1 MDARRSQ
8 SMRVVGILLA
18 AGRGSRFGGD
28 KLVAPLR
35 AAAHGVPA
43 GTPLGV
49 AAARNLVAALPE
61 SVAVIRPGDAAL
73 AHLLMA
79 TGMRVVECTNADAG
93 MGASLAC
100 AVRATADAD
109 AWIVALAD
117 MPWIDPATIV
127 TVADALR
134 AGADVAAPA
143 LRGQRGHP
151 VGFSRRYQAELA
163 ALTGDVG
170 ARGIIQRNAAELTA
184 VDVDDPGILGDVD
197 RPADLAGMPNKRD
210 ASAV

>member
-1 MDARRSQ
+1 
-8 SMRVVGILLA
+8 MRVVGILLA

-28 KLVAPLR
+28 KLIAPLSAPAR
-35 AAAHGVPA
+35 RIPA

-61 SVAVIRPGDAAL
+61 SVAVIRPGDVEL
-73 AHLLMA
+73 SSLLGA
-79 TGMRVVECTNADAG
+79 TGVRVVECAAADEG

-100 AVRATADAD
+100 GAREAADAEG
-109 AWIVALAD
+109 WVVALAD
-117 MPWIDPATIV
+117 MPWIDPATIAK
-127 TVADALR
+127 VADALR
-134 AGADVAAPA
+134 AGASIAAPA

-151 VGFSRRYQAELA
+151 VGFARRHHAALA

-170 ARGIIQRNAAELTA
+170 ARSILERNAAALTV

-210 ASAV
+210 ASPV

>member
-1 MDARRSQ
+1 
-8 SMRVVGILLA
+8 MRVVGILLA

-28 KLVAPLR
+28 KLMAPLR

-49 AAARNLVAALPE
+49 AAARNLVAALPD
-61 SVAVIRPGDAAL
+61 SVAVVRPGDEAL
-73 AHLLMA
+73 SRLLVA
-79 TGMRVVECTNADAG
+79 TGVRLVECASADDG
-93 MGASLAC
+93 MGTSLAC
-100 AVRATADAD
+100 GVVAAADAD
-109 AWIVALAD
+109 AWVVALAD
-117 MPWIDPATIV
+117 MPWIDPTTIV
-127 TVADALR
+127 KVADALR
-134 AGADVAAPA
+134 AGANITAPA

-151 VGFSRRYQAELA
+151 VGFARRHHAALA

-170 ARGIIQRNAAELTA
+170 GRGILQRNAAGLTI

-197 RPADLAGMPNKRD
+197 RPADLAGNLNKKG